1 MSTKKQAI
9 YVHDSIQFSKQPYEV
24 GATGITNLHTLK
36 TGISLYS
43 HLSNINAGP
52 ITALRGAV
60 IYLRSLNS
68 QKTGVGLGLGLPD
81 SRAFFPL
88 LHTLH
93 SMLMTGFLS

>member
-36 TGISLYS
+36 TGITYS
-43 HLSNINAGP
+43 HVSNINAGP
-52 ITALRGAV
+52 ITALRSAV